1 MIVFVNLVASLK
13 KIFTMKFIFTLAF
26 VTAAAVGTTQNLTG
40 VESVEFDPTTERFL
54 VTNGSSIVFIDDNED
69 ADGILATGSGADYG
83 MEVMNGVLWAIDNN
97 QIKGYNVSDGSLLAT
112 ANISGAS
119 FLNGMA
125 SDGVSRLWVTDFSLK
140 KIHQIDVSELSNPV
154 VTQIVANTVSTPN
167 GIVHDGENNRLIFVN
182 WGSNAA
188 IKAVDLSDNTMSTIT
203 STTLGNCDGIDND
216 SYGNY
221 YVSSWTPVARITR
234 FNNDF
239 SASETITVSGL
250 SSPADICYAQSIDTL
265 AIPNSGNN
273 TVRLV
278 GFANSVGVEEKKGL
292 ADNFSIYPNPVNINS
307 VMEFDLKESQR
318 VKIEFLDMSG
328 KVAFQVTDEVFPSGK
343 NKVLFGSL
351 DLSYGNYI
359 CRVQSEELNTQ
370 LSVIVNR

>member
-1 MIVFVNLVASLK
+1 
-13 KIFTMKFIFTLAF
+13 MKFIFTLALI
-26 VTAAAVGTTQNLTG
+26 TAAAVGTTQNLTG

-69 ADGILATGSGADYG
+69 ADGTLATGAGADYG

-97 QIKGYNVSDGSLLAT
+97 QIKGYNVSDGSLLSSASV
-112 ANISGAS
+112 SGAS

-140 KIHQIDVSELSNPV
+140 KIHQIDVSDLSNPV

-167 GIVHDGENNRLIFVN
+167 GIVYDGENNRLIFVN

-188 IKAVDLSDNTMSTIT
+188 IKAVDLSDNSVSTLT
-203 STTLGNCDGIDND
+203 TTTLGNCDGIDND

-239 SASETITVSGL
+239 STNETITVTGL

-278 GFANSVGVEEKKGL
+278 GFANSVGVEENTNSV
-292 ADNFSIYPNPVNINS
+292 DNFSIYPNPVNINS
-307 VMEFDLKESQR
+307 VMEFELKESQR
-318 VKIEFLDMSG
+318 VKIEFLDMTG
-328 KVAFQVTDEVFPSGK
+328 KVAFQVTDEIFPSGR
-343 NKVLFGSL
+343 NKILLGAL
-351 DLSYGNYI
+351 DLSSGNYI
-359 CRVQSEELNTQ
+359 CRVQSQELNSQ
-370 LSVIVNR
+370 LPAVVNR

>member
-1 MIVFVNLVASLK
+1 
-13 KIFTMKFIFTLAF
+13 MKFIFTFLFSTAVITAF
-26 VTAAAVGTTQNLTG
+26 SQNLTG
-40 VESVEFDPTTERFL
+40 VESVEFDPVTERFL

-69 ADGILATGSGADYG
+69 ADGTLATGAGADYG

-112 ANISGAS
+112 ANVSGAS

-125 SDGVSRLWVTDFSLK
+125 SDGESRLWVTDFSLK
-140 KIHQIDVSELSNPV
+140 KIHEINVSELSNPV

-167 GIVHDGENNRLIFVN
+167 GIVYDGENNRLIFVN

-188 IKAVDLSDNTMSTIT
+188 IKAVDLSNNTMSTL
-203 STTLGNCDGIDND
+203 TTTMLGNCDGIDND

-221 YVSSWTPVARITR
+221 YVSSWSPVARITR
-234 FNNDF
+234 FNSDF
-239 SASETITVSGL
+239 SVNETITVTGL

-278 GFANSVGVEEKKGL
+278 GFAAPVSIQENSETTD
-292 ADNFSIYPNPVNINS
+292 AFSIYPNPLSINS

-318 VKIEFLDMSG
+318 VKIDFLDMNG
-328 KVAFQVTDEVFPSGK
+328 KIAFQVTDEIFPSGR
-343 NKVLFGSL
+343 NKILLGAL
-351 DLSYGNYI
+351 DLSSGNYI
-359 CRVQSEELNTQ
+359 CRVQSQELNSQ
-370 LSVIVNR
+370 LPVVVNR

>member
-1 MIVFVNLVASLK
+1 MILFVNLVAYLK
-13 KIFTMKFIFTLAF
+13 KIFTMKFIFTLLL
-26 VTAAAVGTTQNLTG
+26 TTIGAVGITQNLTG

-69 ADGILATGSGADYG
+69 ADGTLATGAGADYG

-97 QIKGYNVSDGSLLAT
+97 QIKGYNVSDGSLLST
-112 ANISGAS
+112 ASISGAS

-140 KIHQIDVSELSNPV
+140 KIHQIDVSELSNPT
-154 VTQIVANTVSTPN
+154 VTQIVTNTVSTPN
-167 GIVHDGENNRLIFVN
+167 GIVYDGENNRLIFVN

-188 IKAVDLSDNTMSTIT
+188 IKAVDLSDNSVSTLTTTM
-203 STTLGNCDGIDND
+203 LGNCDGIDND

-221 YVSSWTPVARITR
+221 YVSSWNPVARITR

-278 GFANSVGVEEKKGL
+278 GFPNSVGVEEDKISVS
-292 ADNFSIYPNPVNINS
+292 NFSVYPNPVNLNS
-307 VMEFDLKESQR
+307 VIEFNLNESQR
-318 VKIEFLDMSG
+318 VKIDFLDLNG
-328 KVAFQVTDEVFPSGK
+328 KAAFQVTDEIFPSGK
-343 NKVLFGSL
+343 NKVVFGAL
-351 DLSYGNYI
+351 DLSSGSYI
-359 CRVQSEELNTQ
+359 CRVQSQELNSQ
-370 LSVIVNR
+370 LSVIVAR

>member
-13 KIFTMKFIFTLAF
+13 KIFTMKFIFTLALI
-26 VTAAAVGTTQNLTG
+26 TAAAVGTTQNLTG

-69 ADGILATGSGADYG
+69 ADGTLATGAGADYG

-97 QIKGYNVSDGSLLAT
+97 QIKGYNVSDGSLLSSASV
-112 ANISGAS
+112 SGAS

-125 SDGVSRLWVTDFSLK
+125 SDGVTRLWVTDFSLK
-140 KIHQIDVSELSNPV
+140 KIHQIDVSDLSNPV

-167 GIVHDGENNRLIFVN
+167 GIVYDSENNRLIFVN

-188 IKAVDLSDNTMSTIT
+188 IKAIDLSDNSVSTLT

-239 SASETITVSGL
+239 STNETITVTGL

-278 GFANSVGVEEKKGL
+278 GFANSVGVEENTDSV
-292 ADNFSIYPNPVNINS
+292 DNFSIYPNPVNINS
-307 VMEFDLKESQR
+307 VMEFELKESQR
-318 VKIEFLDMSG
+318 VKIEFLDMGG
-328 KVAFQVTDEVFPSGK
+328 KVAFQVTDEIFPIGK
-343 NKVLFGSL
+343 NKVLFGAL
-351 DLSYGNYI
+351 DLSSGSYI
-359 CRVQSEELNTQ
+359 CRVQSKELNIQ
-370 LSVIVNR
+370 LPVVVNR

>member
-13 KIFTMKFIFTLAF
+13 KIITMKFIFTFLFSTAVITAF
-26 VTAAAVGTTQNLTG
+26 SQNLTG
-40 VESVEFDPTTERFL
+40 VESVEFDPVSERFL

-69 ADGILATGSGADYG
+69 ADGTLATGAGADYG

-112 ANISGAS
+112 ANVSGAS

-125 SDGVSRLWVTDFSLK
+125 SDGESRLWVTDFSLK
-140 KIHQIDVSELSNPV
+140 KIHEINVSELSNPV

-167 GIVHDGENNRLIFVN
+167 GIVYDGENNRLIFVN

-188 IKAVDLSDNTMSTIT
+188 IKAVDLSNNTMSTL
-203 STTLGNCDGIDND
+203 TTTMLGNCDGIDND

-221 YVSSWTPVARITR
+221 YVSSWSPVARITR
-234 FNNDF
+234 FNSDF
-239 SASETITVSGL
+239 SVNETITVTGL

-278 GFANSVGVEEKKGL
+278 GFAAPVSIQENSETTD
-292 ADNFSIYPNPVNINS
+292 AFSIYPNPLSINS

-318 VKIEFLDMSG
+318 VKIDFLDMNG
-328 KVAFQVTDEVFPSGK
+328 KIAFQVTDEIFPSGR
-343 NKVLFGSL
+343 NKILLGAL
-351 DLSYGNYI
+351 DLSSGNYI
-359 CRVQSEELNTQ
+359 CRVQSQELNSQ
-370 LSVIVNR
+370 LPVVVNR